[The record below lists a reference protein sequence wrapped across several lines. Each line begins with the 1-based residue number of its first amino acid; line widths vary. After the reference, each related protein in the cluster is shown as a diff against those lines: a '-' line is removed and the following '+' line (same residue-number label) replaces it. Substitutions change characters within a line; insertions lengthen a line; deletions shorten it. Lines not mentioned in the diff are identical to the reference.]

1 MKKYIL
7 LFLIIAAMFFVGA
20 NTPSNTPTCREII
33 ERMLDSIRL
42 IKTQT
47 YTVKSIERVGK
58 HLLFAEADIKMNLNP
73 KKIYLK
79 NQEKGIE
86 VLWVSG
92 ENKGNAL
99 VRARSL
105 PMMNLDLD
113 PYGSLMRKDQHH
125 TIFDL
130 GTPYVGS
137 VIANT
142 IVKAPKDFDKHFAY
156 AGVLVW
162 NKIEC
167 YQIVVNYPDYKYIEY
182 IVGKGETV
190 TSIAYK
196 LNTSDYK
203 IRSKNNLSSYFGTI
217 KEGKK
222 LLIPIPYSNKGILY
236 IDKNSFLPINVKI
249 YDEEGLY
256 EAYEFLNMKVNVKFA
271 SDEFSR
277 NNKAYGF

>member
-1 MKKYIL
+1 MKKFIL
-7 LFLIIAAMFFVGA
+7 LIIVSAGVFFVGA
-20 NTPSNTPTCREII
+20 NTPNNTPTCREII
-33 ERMLDSIRL
+33 ERMLDSVRQ

-47 YTVKSIERVGK
+47 YTVKSVERVGK
-58 HLLFAEADIKMNLNP
+58 HLLLAEADVKININP

-79 NQEKGIE
+79 NAEKGIE

-99 VRARSL
+99 VHARSL
-105 PMMNLDLD
+105 PIMNLDLD
-113 PYGSLMRKDQHH
+113 PFGSLMRKDQHH

-137 VIANT
+137 IIANT
-142 IVKAPKDFDKHFAY
+142 IIKAPKDFDKHFSY
-156 AGVLVW
+156 AGVLTW

-182 IVGKGETV
+182 TVGKGETV

-196 LNTSDYK
+196 FNTSDYK

-217 KEGKK
+217 KEGKNI
-222 LLIPIPYSNKGILY
+222 LIPIPYSNKGIIY
-236 IDKNSFLPINVKI
+236 IDKNSYLPINVKI

-256 EAYEFLNMKVNVKFA
+256 EAYEFLNMKINVKFA
-271 SDEFSR
+271 PDEFSK
-277 NNKAYGF
+277 NYKGYGF